1 MKKNR
6 AVVLS
11 AVFFLSALQM
21 LFFVKGLSAAENP
34 PSSASC
40 TPEKV
45 AEVQKVANELAALY
59 GSEEKKNT
67 QELANARG
75 KLFGQLASYGPCAV
89 PVLEKDFWKTDS
101 PPKRIIAL
109 YGFTHI
115 LKEKSQE
122 YLLQAVEDSS
132 RDVRII
138 AVFLLTP
145 YKDDKT
151 EDMLIG
157 MLAKETDESIKTLA
171 MAAILDFNNS
181 KALATVTFYLNDKDP
196 KVQQAAKMLLARF
209 AEKKAQQQNS
219 PAKTGPTA

>member
-1 MKKNR
+1 MRKNR
-6 AVVLS
+6 ALVLGT
-11 AVFFLSALQM
+11 VFFLSAMQM

-34 PSSASC
+34 PSSTSC

-45 AEVQKVANELAALY
+45 AEVQKVANELTALY
-59 GSEEKKNT
+59 GSEEKKIT

-75 KLFGQLASYGPCAV
+75 KLFGQLAAYGPCAV
-89 PVLEKDFWKTDS
+89 PVLENDFWKTDS

-122 YLLQAVEDSS
+122 YLFQAVEDPS

-138 AVFLLTP
+138 AVFLLSP

-151 EDMLIG
+151 EDVLIG
-157 MLAKETDESIKTLA
+157 MLARETDESIKPLT

-181 KALATVTFYLNDKDP
+181 KALATVTAYSNDKDP

-209 AEKKAQQQNS
+209 FEKKAQQKNS
-219 PAKTGPTA
+219 PAQAGPTA